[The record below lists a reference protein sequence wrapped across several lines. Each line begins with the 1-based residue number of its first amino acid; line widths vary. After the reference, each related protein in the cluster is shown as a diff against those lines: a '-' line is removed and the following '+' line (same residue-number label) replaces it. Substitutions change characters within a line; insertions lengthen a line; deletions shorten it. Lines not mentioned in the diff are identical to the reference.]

1 MRSMIS
7 LVIFVPLCLA
17 LFAILMEKLEATA
30 FEN

>member
-1 MRSMIS
+1 MESMIS
-7 LVIFVPLCLA
+7 LVVLVPLCLA